1 MSRKFLEV
9 FVVGDLNYRCLVRY
23 PNPDKSCCITS
34 NHAKSGVGKRTNCTR
49 VLVDEAVGD

>member
-9 FVVGDLNYRCLVRY
+9 FVVVDLNYRNLVVY
-23 PNPDKSCCITS
+23 PDPDKSCCITS

-49 VLVDEAVGD
+49 LLVYEEL

>member
-9 FVVGDLNYRCLVRY
+9 FVVGDLNYRSLVRY
-23 PNPDKSCCITS
+23 PDPDKSCCITS

-49 VLVDEAVGD
+49 KYNKK

>member
-9 FVVGDLNYRCLVRY
+9 FVVGDLHYRSLVRY
-23 PNPDKSCCITS
+23 PDPDKSCCITS

-49 VLVDEAVGD
+49 LLVYEEL